1 MAEKK
6 SRLGRNLGG
15 LISSDTLKSVVNTET
30 APKSELRKIP
40 VDLLQ
45 RGKYQPRKDMHEE
58 SLVELADSI
67 RQQGMVQPIIV
78 REIDKPGHY
87 EIIAGE
93 RRWRAA
99 QIAGLDEVPVLV
111 KDVPD
116 EVAIVLALVE
126 NIQRENL
133 NPIEEAVAIK
143 RLIDEFSMTQQDAAI
158 AVGRSRTSVTNLL
171 RLLSLGQEVR
181 RMVEEGRLEM
191 GHARALLGL
200 ENNMDQLATA
210 HKVVARGLSV
220 RETESLVRK
229 VQNPVAKKA
238 TTANTQQD
246 PNIRRFEDDISEKL
260 GARVALKDKKGK
272 GTLTIYYNSV
282 DELEGIVSRIK

>member
-1 MAEKK
+1 MSVKK
-6 SRLGRNLGG
+6 RGLGRDLGG
-15 LISSDTLKSVVNTET
+15 LISSDALKKVIDTEA
-30 APKSELRKIP
+30 APKSELRQMP

-58 SLVELADSI
+58 SLAELADSI
-67 RQQGMVQPIIV
+67 REQGLVQPIVV
-78 REIDKPGHY
+78 RAIDKPGHF

-99 QIAGLDEVPVLV
+99 QLAGLTEVPVLV
-111 KDVPD
+111 KEVPD

-133 NPIEEAVAIK
+133 NPIEEAGAIK

-171 RLLSLGQEVR
+171 RLLSLEPEVK
-181 RMVEEGRLEM
+181 RMLEAGKLEM

-200 ENNMDQLATA
+200 SNNMDQLATA
-210 HKVVARGLSV
+210 HKVVAHGLSV
-220 RETESLVRK
+220 RETENLVRK
-229 VQNPVAKKA
+229 AQNPTTKK
-238 TTANTQQD
+238 TTNTPVQSD
-246 PNIRRFEDDISEKL
+246 PNIRRFEEELSEKL
-260 GARVALKDKKGK
+260 GARIALKDKKGK
-272 GTLTIYYNSV
+272 GTLTIHYNSV
-282 DELEGIVSRIK
+282 DELEGILDRIK

>member
-1 MAEKK
+1 MSTKK
-6 SRLGRNLGG
+6 RGLGRDLGG
-15 LISSDTLKSVVNTET
+15 LISSDSLKSVVNTES

-58 SLVELADSI
+58 SLAELAESI
-67 RQQGMVQPIIV
+67 RQQGLVQPIVV
-78 REIDKPGHY
+78 REIDKPGHF

-99 QIAGLDEVPVLV
+99 QLAGLDEVPVLV
-111 KDVPD
+111 KEVPD

-143 RLIDEFSMTQQDAAI
+143 RLIDEFNMTQQDAAD
-158 AVGRSRTSVTNLL
+158 AVSRSRTSVTNLL
-171 RLLSLGQEVR
+171 RLLSLEKEVK
-181 RMVEEGRLEM
+181 RMLEEGKLEM

-200 ENNMDQLATA
+200 ENNMDQLAAA

-220 RETESLVRK
+220 RETEALVRK
-229 VQNPVAKKA
+229 IQNPSAKKVVQPEA
-238 TTANTQQD
+238 SQD
-246 PNIRRFEDDISEKL
+246 PNTRQLENEISERL
-260 GARVALKDKKGK
+260 GARVSLKDKKGK
-272 GTLTIYYNSV
+272 GTLTIYYNNL
-282 DELEGIVSRIK
+282 DELEGIVSKIK

>member
-1 MAEKK
+1 MVDKK
-6 SRLGRNLGG
+6 SRLGRDLGG
-15 LISSDTLKSVVNTET
+15 LISSDTLKKVVNTET
-30 APKSELRKIP
+30 APKSELRKMP

-58 SLVELADSI
+58 SLSDLADSI

-78 REIDKPGHY
+78 REIDKPGHF

-99 QIAGLDEVPVLV
+99 QLAGLDEVPVLV
-111 KDVPD
+111 KEVPD

-143 RLIDEFSMTQQDAAI
+143 RLIDEFNMTQQDAAI

-171 RLLSLGQEVR
+171 RLLTLGQEVR
-181 RMVEEGRLEM
+181 RMVEEGKLEM

-200 ENNMDQLATA
+200 ENSMEQLASA

-229 VQNPVAKKA
+229 TLNPSTKKA
-238 TTANTQQD
+238 AQPGVQQD

-282 DELEGIVSRIK
+282 DELEGIISRLK

>member
-15 LISSDTLKSVVNTET
+15 LISSDTLNNVVNTAT

-58 SLVELADSI
+58 SLAELADSI
-67 RQQGMVQPIIV
+67 REQGMIQPIIV

-99 QIAGLDEVPVLV
+99 QLAGLDEVPVLV
-111 KDVPD
+111 KEVPD

-181 RMVEEGRLEM
+181 RMVEEGKLEM

-229 VQNPVAKKA
+229 AQNPSAKKA

-246 PNIRRFEDDISEKL
+246 PNIRRFENDISEKL

-272 GTLTIYYNSV
+272 GSLTIYYNSV
-282 DELEGIVSRIK
+282 DELEGIVGRFK

>member
-1 MAEKK
+1 MSTKK
-6 SRLGRNLGG
+6 RGLGRDLGG
-15 LISSDTLKSVVNTET
+15 LISSDTLKNVVNTEA
-30 APKSELRKIP
+30 APKSELRKMP

-58 SLVELADSI
+58 SLAELADSI
-67 RQQGMVQPIIV
+67 REQGLVQPIIV
-78 REIDKPGHY
+78 RAIDKPGHY

-99 QIAGLDEVPVLV
+99 QLAGLDEVPVLV
-111 KDVPD
+111 KEVPD

-133 NPIEEAVAIK
+133 NPIEEANAIK
-143 RLIDEFSMTQQDAAI
+143 RLIDEFSMTQQDAAA

-171 RLLSLGQEVR
+171 RLLSLEPEVK
-181 RMVEEGRLEM
+181 RMLEAGKLEM

-200 ENNMDQLATA
+200 ENNIEQLATA
-210 HKVVARGLSV
+210 HKVVTHGLSV
-220 RETESLVRK
+220 RETENLVRK
-229 VQNPVAKKA
+229 AQNPTAKKA
-238 TTANTQQD
+238 TNIKTQTD
-246 PNIRRFEDDISEKL
+246 PNIRRFEEEVSEKL
-260 GARVALKDKKGK
+260 GARIVLKDKKGK

-282 DELEGIVSRIK
+282 DELEGILSRIK